1 MEEDDEDFFGAFAIS
16 PSRPA
21 KELDAAYGPG
31 LLSPTEQ
38 NMTIADLLTHRLGGR
53 AEYADRVRFGSVVL
67 IVRDLDEQDAIK
79 SVGVSLEPV
88 EPATALPVFINMR
101 EIAHRVRDRLRQYRG
116 KSAKAP
122 EAGHRGEES
131 D

>member
-1 MEEDDEDFFGAFAIS
+1 M
-16 PSRPA
+16 
-21 KELDAAYGPG
+21 
-31 LLSPTEQ
+31 PT
-38 NMTIADLLTHRLGGR
+38 
-53 AEYADRVRFGSVVL
+53 GSAS
-67 IVRDLDEQDAIK
+67 DAIK

-101 EIAHRVRDRLRQYRG
+101 EIAHRIRDRLRQYRG

-131 D
+131 H